1 MPEKIVLEQDKNI
14 KTKEVERPVDT
25 PADFTS
31 PEVLYQD
38 LITEIK
44 KYHPSSDL
52 SDIEKAYKV
61 AYKAHEGQKRKS
73 GEPYIIHPLCVAI
86 ILAELELDK
95 ESIIA
100 GLLHDVVEDTVM
112 TSEDVGKEFGSEV
125 ALLVDGVTK
134 LTQLNYEHDKIE
146 VQAENLR
153 KMFLAMA
160 KDIRVIMIKLA
171 DRLHN
176 MRTMQY
182 QSPAKQIEKS
192 RETMEIYAPIAHRLG
207 ISKVCKTGYEK
218 TDKSSENLQ
227 NAIDKLAGEK
237 STLFKDARESKDT
250 SKVTA
255 AAQEL
260 IDKYNSLIEA
270 MSKTSSSL
278 DEFYKKALKGL
289 PESIKESLEKV
300 GITYNNDGTLEIDSD
315 KLKKADIDSLE
326 KIFGSDSEF
335 MKKLSFVTDRIESN
349 AEANLQSVS
358 STYSSTADIMSSFNS
373 SKYDFLG

>member
-1 MPEKIVLEQDKNI
+1 MRVTTQMLN
-14 KTKEVERPVDT
+14 DT
-25 PADFTS
+25 A
-31 PEVLYQD
+31 
-38 LITEIK
+38 
-44 KYHPSSDL
+44 
-52 SDIEKAYKV
+52 
-61 AYKAHEGQKRKS
+61 RK
-73 GEPYIIHPLCVAI
+73 
-86 ILAELELDK
+86 
-95 ESIIA
+95 A
-100 GLLHDVVEDTVM
+100 GLPINNSTLLDYSNNDSSADSLFNSINGS
-112 TSEDVGKEFGSEV
+112 TS
-125 ALLVDGVTK
+125 AA
-134 LTQLNYEHDKIE
+134 TQMLK
-146 VQAENLR
+146 
-153 KMFLAMA
+153 
-160 KDIRVIMIKLA
+160 
-171 DRLHN
+171 
-176 MRTMQY
+176 
-182 QSPAKQIEKS
+182 
-192 RETMEIYAPIAHRLG
+192 
-207 ISKVCKTGYEK
+207 SKVCKTGYEK

>member
-1 MPEKIVLEQDKNI
+1 MRVTTQMLNETARKARLPINNSTLLDYINN
-14 KTKEVERPVDT
+14 DSS
-25 PADFTS
+25 ADSMLNSINGSTS
-31 PEVLYQD
+31 AATQML
-38 LITEIK
+38 
-44 KYHPSSDL
+44 
-52 SDIEKAYKV
+52 KAKV
-61 AYKAHEGQKRKS
+61 S
-73 GEPYIIHPLCVAI
+73 
-86 ILAELELDK
+86 
-95 ESIIA
+95 
-100 GLLHDVVEDTVM
+100 
-112 TSEDVGKEFGSEV
+112 
-125 ALLVDGVTK
+125 
-134 LTQLNYEHDKIE
+134 
-146 VQAENLR
+146 
-153 KMFLAMA
+153 
-160 KDIRVIMIKLA
+160 
-171 DRLHN
+171 
-176 MRTMQY
+176 
-182 QSPAKQIEKS
+182 
-192 RETMEIYAPIAHRLG
+192 
-207 ISKVCKTGYEK
+207 KTGYEN
-218 TDKSSENLQ
+218 TDKSSEDLQ

-237 STLFKDARESKDT
+237 STVFKDARESKDT

-260 IDKYNSLIEA
+260 IDKYNSLVEV

-300 GITYNNDGTLEIDSD
+300 GITYNSGTLEVDSD